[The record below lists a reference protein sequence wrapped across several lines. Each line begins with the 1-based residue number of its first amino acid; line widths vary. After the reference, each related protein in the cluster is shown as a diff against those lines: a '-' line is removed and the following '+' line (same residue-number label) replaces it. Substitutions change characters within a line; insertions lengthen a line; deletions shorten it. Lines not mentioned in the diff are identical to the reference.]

1 MKTLV
6 LVLLM
11 LAPAAAAAQEAAA
24 AAKGDSHGV
33 SVVKTRWHKRV
44 YNPALDEDPMAGA
57 RDYRILEQQRREVRR
72 VNTTRV
78 QRGQKE
84 MPMPMQTDQS
94 VAVLPPNET
103 TTYYLYEAKVVN
115 TGAKKIRSL
124 VWTYVLLDHETAR
137 EVGRHNFE
145 SKVGI
150 GAGKSAGLSAWSTQ
164 PPATVVDAS
173 KAGRKSREQFA
184 ERVDIQRVQYDDGTV
199 WEREQD

>member
-1 MKTLV
+1 MKTIF

-11 LAPAAAAAQEAAA
+11 LVPAAAAAQEAP
-24 AAKGDSHGV
+24 AAKNDAHGV
-33 SVVKTRWHKRV
+33 SVVKTRWQRRV

-57 RDYRILEQQRREVRR
+57 RDYRMLEQQRREVRR

-84 MPMPMQTDQS
+84 LPTPMQNEQS
-94 VAVLPPNET
+94 VANLPPNET

-115 TGAKKIRSL
+115 TGAKKIRAV
-124 VWTYVLLDHETAR
+124 VWEYVLFDHETER
-137 EVGRHNFE
+137 EVGRHLFE

-164 PPATVVDAS
+164 PPAKVLDAS
-173 KAGRKSREQFA
+173 KAARKSREQFN

-199 WEREQD
+199 WERARN